1 MRPHILALRP
11 LHLNVTER
19 VELQSADRLILN
31 GKDWQRGLKR
41 MAKAL
46 NRYGSLIEKVFFDR
60 YKEEAK
66 SLDFTREDIETA
78 ASTLS
83 IKLPKNLGDV
93 LYSFR
98 FRNALPDRI
107 VATQP
112 EGMEWVIELAGR
124 ALYKF
129 SLVKANRVL
138 PREDLVRID
147 IPDATPELIR
157 AYALDDEQALLAIV
171 RYNRLI
177 DTFLG
182 LTTYSLQNHLRTT
195 VKGIG
200 QIEIDELYVGLDKR
214 GCHYVIPVQA
224 KGGKDQIGIVQI
236 SQDIRFVEDKFP
248 GMRCRAIAA
257 QFMENQVIALFELT
271 LQDDE
276 IKVVEERHYRLV
288 PAKKLSRDAIRD
300 YRD

>member
-1 MRPHILALRP
+1 
-11 LHLNVTER
+11 
-19 VELQSADRLILN
+19 
-31 GKDWQRGLKR
+31 
-41 MAKAL
+41 MAKVP
-46 NRYGSLIEKVFFDR
+46 NRYGSLIEKIFLDR
-60 YKEEAK
+60 YQEGKVELEFAR
-66 SLDFTREDIETA
+66 TDIEDA
-78 ASTLS
+78 AEELN

-98 FRNALPDRI
+98 FRAALPEKI
-107 VATQP
+107 VDTQP

-129 SLVKANRVL
+129 RLVKINRVL
-138 PREDLVRID
+138 PREDLVRIN
-147 IPDATPELIR
+147 IPDATPEIIR

-177 DTFLG
+177 DTFLS

-200 QIEIDELYVGLDKR
+200 QIEIDELYVGIDTR

-224 KGGKDQIGIVQI
+224 KGGKDQIGIVQT
-236 SQDIRFVEDKFP
+236 SQDIRFVQEKFP
-248 GMRCRAIAA
+248 DMRCRAIAA
-257 QFMENQVIALFELT
+257 QFMDGDIVALFELT

-276 IKVVEERHYRLV
+276 IKVVDEKHYRLV
-288 PAKKLSRDAIRD
+288 PAKKLDQAAIRN

>member
-1 MRPHILALRP
+1 MSKK
-11 LHLNVTER
+11 V
-19 VELQSADRLILN
+19 
-31 GKDWQRGLKR
+31 G
-41 MAKAL
+41 
-46 NRYGSLIEKVFFDR
+46 NRYQALIEKIFFDH
-60 YKEEAK
+60 YA
-66 SLDFTREDIETA
+66 DG
-78 ASTLS
+78 ASTLEFTRQE
-83 IKLPKNLGDV
+83 IKDAAADLAIVLPDNLGDV
-93 LYSFR
+93 IYSFR
-98 FRNALPDRI
+98 FRAALPDRVI
-107 VATQP
+107 ATQP

-124 ALYKF
+124 SRYRFA
-129 SLVKANRVL
+129 LVKINRVL
-138 PREDLVRID
+138 PRDDLARID

-177 DTFLG
+177 DTFLS

-200 QIEIDELYVGLDKR
+200 QIEIDELYVGIDKR

-224 KGGKDQIGIVQI
+224 KGGKDQIGIVQTT
-236 SQDIRFVEDKFP
+236 QDIRFVEEKFP
-248 GMRCRAIAA
+248 GMRCRAISA
-257 QFMENQVIALFELT
+257 QFMQDDIVALFELT

-288 PAKKLSRDAIRD
+288 PAKDLDQNAICD

>member
-1 MRPHILALRP
+1 
-11 LHLNVTER
+11 
-19 VELQSADRLILN
+19 
-31 GKDWQRGLKR
+31 
-41 MAKAL
+41 MAKSP
-46 NRYGSLIEKVFFDR
+46 NRYEALIEKIFFDR
-60 YKEEAK
+60 YSHGATELEFAR
-66 SLDFTREDIETA
+66 TDIEDA
-78 ASTLS
+78 AEVLD

-93 LYSFR
+93 IYAFR
-98 FRNALPDRI
+98 FRVTFPQSI
-107 VATQP
+107 VDTQP
-112 EGMEWVIELAGR
+112 VGMEWVIELAGR
-124 ALYKF
+124 AVYKF
-129 SLVKANRVL
+129 RLVKINRVL
-138 PREDLVRID
+138 PREDLMTID

-177 DTFLG
+177 DTFLS

-224 KGGKDQIGIVQI
+224 KGGKDQIGIVQT
-236 SQDIRFVEDKFP
+236 SQDIRFVEEKFP
-248 GMRCRAIAA
+248 GMRCKAIAA
-257 QFMENQVIALFELT
+257 QFMDAQVVALFELT

-288 PAKKLSRDAIRD
+288 PAKKLDRDAIRD

>member
-1 MRPHILALRP
+1 
-11 LHLNVTER
+11 
-19 VELQSADRLILN
+19 
-31 GKDWQRGLKR
+31 
-41 MAKAL
+41 MAKPL
-46 NRYGSLIEKVFFDR
+46 NRYGSLIEKIFFDR
-60 YKEEAK
+60 YEVGAT
-66 SLDFTREDIETA
+66 SLDFSREDIEDA
-78 ASTLS
+78 AADLD

-98 FRNALPDRI
+98 FRSALPDRI

-138 PREDLVRID
+138 PRDDLVRTD

-257 QFMENQVIALFELT
+257 QFMENQVVALFELT

-288 PAKKLSRDAIRD
+288 PAKKLDGEAIRD